1 MGARF
6 FLWVCFAV
14 TTCANGFAQTNRCTF
29 KPPFFKMHFGKGS
42 IADVTQTSLA
52 HYNRV
57 STSCPTDGHYSY
69 TSYTSDCFRGDWHT
83 LETDHT
89 PGDVDGNMLL
99 VNSAYDE
106 GVFFTTRV
114 KGFKARTTYQF
125 SVWLMNVCR
134 PTRKCPFP
142 LLPNLLISLQ
152 TPGGK
157 VLAQFSTGEIPRREY
172 PHWTQHRAQF
182 TVPASATDL
191 VLVMRNT
198 APGGCGNDFVMDDI
212 TFQECEI
219 LETVQK
225 KVPKKVPVVTAKNVP
240 AANAKPVKKESPVT
254 KPIARKKPVTAP
266 RPSETVTVDLPTKFV
281 SQKISAVPV
290 PPVIRQRTNQL
301 VRQIRTDAGEIRI
314 DLYDNGQIDG
324 DTVSI
329 YHNNILIVDK
339 QLLSRKP
346 ITFVIK
352 VDNQHPVHELVMVA
366 NNLGSIPPNTSL
378 MTVTVKDKRH
388 EVFISSTEQTNAKV
402 VLRLKEEE

>member
-1 MGARF
+1 MGARV
-6 FLWVCFAV
+6 FLWVCFVMAAV
-14 TTCANGFAQTNRCTF
+14 EGIAQASQCTF
-29 KPPFFKMHFGKGS
+29 KPPFFKMHFGKGEVN
-42 IADVTQTSLA
+42 DVTQVSLA
-52 HYNRV
+52 HYSRV
-57 STSCPTDGHYSY
+57 STTCPTDGHYSY

-83 LETDHT
+83 LEADHT

-99 VNSAYDE
+99 VNSAYSE

-114 KGFKARTTYQF
+114 KGFKSGTTYQF
-125 SVWLMNVCR
+125 GVWLMNVCR

-152 TPGGK
+152 TPGEK
-157 VLAQFSTGEIPRREY
+157 VLAQFSTGEISRREY

-182 TVPASATDL
+182 TVPATATDL

-212 TFQECEI
+212 TFQECVK
-219 LETVQK
+219 TDAVQK
-225 KVPKKVPVVTAKNVP
+225 TIPKNVPVVTAKKVP
-240 AANAKPVKKESPVT
+240 AASPKPVKKATPVA
-254 KPIARKKPVTAP
+254 KPIVPVEQAVVS
-266 RPSETVTVDLPTKFV
+266 RPQEKVSVEVPTQLV
-281 SQKISAVPV
+281 SQKIPLVPV
-290 PPVIRQRTNQL
+290 PVILKQRTNQL
-301 VRQIRTDAGEIRI
+301 VRQIRTEAGEIRI

-352 VDNQHPVHELVMVA
+352 VNNQQPVHELVMVA

-378 MTVTVKDKRH
+378 MTVTAKDKRH

-402 VLRLKEEE
+402 VVRLNDEK

>member
-1 MGARF
+1 MAARL
-6 FLWVCFAV
+6 FLWVCFVIATGAV
-14 TTCANGFAQTNRCTF
+14 GKTQTNQCTF
-29 KPPFFKMHFGKGS
+29 KPPFFKMHFGKG
-42 IADVTQTSLA
+42 DVNDVIQTSLS

-57 STSCPTDGHYSY
+57 STSCPTDGHYTY

-83 LETDHT
+83 LEADHT

-99 VNSAYDE
+99 VNSAYSE

-114 KGFKARTTYQF
+114 KGFKASTTYQF
-125 SVWLMNVCR
+125 GVWLMNVCR

-152 TPGGK
+152 TPAGK

-191 VLVMRNT
+191 LLVMRNT
-198 APGGCGNDFVMDDI
+198 APGGCGNDFAMDDI
-212 TFQECEI
+212 TFQKCEI
-219 LETVQK
+219 TPTVK
-225 KVPKKVPVVTAKNVP
+225 KTVPKNVPVVTAKKIPVTNPKPEKKATPVD
-240 AANAKPVKKESPVT
+240 KPVVQKKTVAVPPLEE
-254 KPIARKKPVTAP
+254 K
-266 RPSETVTVDLPTKFV
+266 VTVDLPTKLV
-281 SQKISAVPV
+281 SQKISVVPV
-290 PPVIRQRTNQL
+290 PTVIKQRTNQL
-301 VRQIRTDAGEIRI
+301 VRQIRTEAGEIRI

-346 ITFVIK
+346 ITFLLHV
-352 VDNQHPVHELVMVA
+352 NSQQPVHELVMVA

-402 VLRLKEEE
+402 VVRLKDE